1 MSQQQQRQQQLEQ
14 LEQQQQQL
22 ELERV
27 LHALT
32 CRLQQV
38 GVRDESG
45 QDGFTREYSKL
56 KRKSVKHRNDRS
68 FPTAAGELPE
78 NSKKNRYKDIL
89 PFDYSRVVLSL
100 QTDEATSDY
109 INANFVQRFACRSM
123 VKTNI
128 VHKTLIRLS
137 GTGWGGVHLT
147 GLNGPRTYIATQGPL
162 AHTVIDFWRMIW
174 EYDIQV
180 IVMAC
185 QEVEAAKRKCEMY
198 WAEEHKPNTYGSF
211 LVECDSMEGSKQE
224 KAAIPLQETD
234 DACKGYFVRTLK
246 VTFKEETREIFHFQF
261 PSWPDHGV
269 PESPHSILCMVAHI
283 HRKQGAAAS
292 PICMHCSAGC
302 GRTGA
307 LCVIHYTWD
316 LIKSKRIE
324 ENFSIFNVIQE
335 IRTQRPAAVQTKDQY
350 EFVYRA
356 ISTMFSNELD
366 KNPDYEN
373 LSAHYEKL
381 VNAPVQ
387 ESYYTDVLQS
397 GKPMQRPCIPLKTS
411 RLSVP
416 SPNAGDRA
424 ESPTKSPV
432 RKKIFPPA
440 EDSGSSRSGG
450 GRKPAELPSERC
462 GRDDAVQ
469 PRWKSDY
476 EVVIVP
482 EKPMRSRPYETY
494 GAPVTPDYENL
505 FVSNGGNG
513 GNGGGKARMGGGGA
527 AQHYEVAAPSPGP
540 PPADPSGV
548 DRLYSVVTPCNRRP
562 GKLAKSSSVDSGSE
576 GGGGGGD
583 RGQSS
588 VPGGLVTP
596 LYSQVQ
602 PPRLPAAIYREASPP
617 QGPMAGAAS
626 HSEDGALSAAWTR
639 NCAASSQDKTE
650 YVITAPDGADDTL
663 FKGNQKTTS
672 LPFNIKQG
680 VKIFGKQL
688 FGKSEP
694 PSAATTE
701 KPGVMKAANNSDY
714 EDVETSQ
721 NHISSTAAVNT
732 SNMVMSRSVCMV
744 CVCR

>member
-1 MSQQQQRQQQLEQ
+1 MSQQLELEQQQLE
-14 LEQQQQQL
+14 LEQQQL

-109 INANFVQRFACRSM
+109 INANFVQ
-123 VKTNI
+123 
-128 VHKTLIRLS
+128 
-137 GTGWGGVHLT
+137 

-174 EYDIQV
+174 EYEIQVETQLHGDAGDYNATVIWECDIQV

-198 WAEEHKPNTYGSF
+198 WAEENKPNTYGSF
-211 LVECDSMEGSKQE
+211 LVECDSMEGSKQDR
-224 KAAIPLQETD
+224 AAIPSQETD

-381 VNAPVQ
+381 

-424 ESPTKSPV
+424 ESPTKSPA

-513 GNGGGKARMGGGGA
+513 GNGGGKARVGGGGA

-548 DRLYSVVTPCNRRP
+548 DRLYSAVTPRNQRP

-617 QGPMAGAAS
+617 QGPMAGAAFY
-626 HSEDGALSAAWTR
+626 SEDGALSAAWSR

-663 FKGNQKTTS
+663 LKGNPKTTS

-701 KPGVMKAANNSDY
+701 KPGVLKAANNSDY

-732 SNMVMSRSVCMV
+732 SNMGFGHRLARPRGPRQPPADWPSF
-744 CVCR
+744 

>member
-109 INANFVQRFACRSM
+109 INANFVQ
-123 VKTNI
+123 
-128 VHKTLIRLS
+128 
-137 GTGWGGVHLT
+137 

-211 LVECDSMEGSKQE
+211 LVEC
-224 KAAIPLQETD
+224 ETD

-381 VNAPVQ
+381 VNAP
-387 ESYYTDVLQS
+387 
-397 GKPMQRPCIPLKTS
+397 
-411 RLSVP
+411 
-416 SPNAGDRA
+416 
-424 ESPTKSPV
+424 
-432 RKKIFPPA
+432 
-440 EDSGSSRSGG
+440 
-450 GRKPAELPSERC
+450 
-462 GRDDAVQ
+462 
-469 PRWKSDY
+469 
-476 EVVIVP
+476 
-482 EKPMRSRPYETY
+482 
-494 GAPVTPDYENL
+494 
-505 FVSNGGNG
+505 
-513 GNGGGKARMGGGGA
+513 
-527 AQHYEVAAPSPGP
+527 HYEVAAPSPGP

-732 SNMVMSRSVCMV
+732 SNMGFGHRLARPRGPRQPPADWPSF
-744 CVCR
+744 